1 MYLWIKNLQ
10 AKTWRLGPFYME
22 KSYPE
27 REGHAPSPVNFSDRL
42 GTGYFSSPGER
53 NLADPP
59 FECNFTEVIP
69 PKTLDD
75 CRVPHPPHVFIFR
88 ANLSGPPSESFQ
100 SFSAIP
106 PFVLPKSS
114 DPPSNPPPPRPK
126 R

>member
-42 GTGYFSSPGER
+42 GTGYFSSPGEG

-75 CRVPHPPHVFIFR
+75 CRVPPHPTCLHF
-88 ANLSGPPSESFQ
+88 PSKFEWS
-100 SFSAIP
+100 P
-106 PFVLPKSS
+106 L
-114 DPPSNPPPPRPK
+114 
-126 R
+126 

>member
-22 KSYPE
+22 RSYPE

-42 GTGYFSSPGER
+42 RTGYFSSPGER

-75 CRVPHPPHVFIFR
+75 CHVPPPHPHVFIFR
-88 ANLSGPPSESFQ
+88 ANLSGSPAESFQ

-106 PFVLPKSS
+106 PFVLPKI
-114 DPPSNPPPPRPK
+114 K
-126 R
+126 